1 MMGASAVPN
10 SLGQVLRQA
19 RSQLVVLFVLSIT
32 SNLLMLTGS
41 IFMLQVYDLV
51 IPSRSP
57 ETLVALTGLVV
68 VLFAFYAVIEWIRA
82 RMATRIGGLLH
93 DRLAERLFPLTMR
106 MRLNQSHL
114 KLSNPVHDLDQVRMF
129 VSGPGAISL
138 LDVPWVPIYLALT
151 FYLHPW
157 LGMLALGGGVV
168 MTLLLVLNELNSH
181 RPAMATTAAAAE
193 RSALTRDADNNAEA
207 IFAMGMQD
215 AVTHRWGRA
224 ADILVR
230 TQTRSFDRM
239 AFYSSITKGFRFL
252 LQSAVLA
259 LGAYLVIQNQVTGGV
274 MIAASILTSRAL
286 APIEQVV
293 AHWRN
298 FVSARQAGVRVNHML
313 LAPADVTRPTR
324 LPVPRRTLSVENMA
338 TGLDAEHGAV
348 ARGVTF
354 TLKAGDGLGIIG
366 PSGAGKSSVARA
378 LVGVWPVLAGAIRL
392 DGTEL
397 VHFDPLELGAA
408 TGYLP
413 QAVELLEGTIA
424 ENIGRFDQA
433 HDTEAILEA
442 AEAAGVH
449 EMISALPNGY
459 ETRLGLQG
467 FNLSAGQRQRIGLA
481 RALYK
486 RPFLIVLD
494 EPNSNLDMEGDEAL
508 TRAILAARQRGAIVV
523 VVAHRPSAVAAVDL
537 LLFMR
542 DGRQMAFG
550 GKGDVLEQVAL
561 PPSQVRNG

>member
-1 MMGASAVPN
+1 
-10 SLGQVLRQA
+10 
-19 RSQLVVLFVLSIT
+19 
-32 SNLLMLTGS
+32 
-41 IFMLQVYDLV
+41 
-51 IPSRSP
+51 
-57 ETLVALTGLVV
+57 
-68 VLFAFYAVIEWIRA
+68 
-82 RMATRIGGLLH
+82 
-93 DRLAERLFPLTMR
+93 
-106 MRLNQSHL
+106 
-114 KLSNPVHDLDQVRMF
+114 
-129 VSGPGAISL
+129 
-138 LDVPWVPIYLALT
+138 
-151 FYLHPW
+151 
-157 LGMLALGGGVV
+157 
-168 MTLLLVLNELNSH
+168 
-181 RPAMATTAAAAE
+181 
-193 RSALTRDADNNAEA
+193 
-207 IFAMGMQD
+207 
-215 AVTHRWGRA
+215 
-224 ADILVR
+224 
-230 TQTRSFDRM
+230 
-239 AFYSSITKGFRFL
+239 
-252 LQSAVLA
+252 
-259 LGAYLVIQNQVTGGV
+259 
-274 MIAASILTSRAL
+274 
-286 APIEQVV
+286 
-293 AHWRN
+293 
-298 FVSARQAGVRVNHML
+298 
-313 LAPADVTRPTR
+313 
-324 LPVPRRTLSVENMA
+324 
-338 TGLDAEHGAV
+338 
-348 ARGVTF
+348 
-354 TLKAGDGLGIIG
+354 
-366 PSGAGKSSVARA
+366 
-378 LVGVWPVLAGAIRL
+378 
-392 DGTEL
+392 
-397 VHFDPLELGAA
+397 PLELGAA